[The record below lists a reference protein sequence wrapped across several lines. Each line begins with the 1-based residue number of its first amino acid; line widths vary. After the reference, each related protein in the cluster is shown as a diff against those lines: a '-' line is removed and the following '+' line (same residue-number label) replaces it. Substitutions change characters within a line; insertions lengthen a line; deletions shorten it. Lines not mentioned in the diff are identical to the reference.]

1 MNGPAGDLHARIGAA
16 RADITPPVGI
26 RNHLWGAARHEVAEG
41 VHRPLTA
48 TALAIV
54 PADGPAR
61 VLLSLDLCEW
71 VDPED
76 ERIVRG
82 AVTGR
87 CGLAPADLLLH
98 STHTHSAAAPCTR
111 QAGLTGG
118 EQIPAHLALVA
129 QRCAQAAEQAL
140 ATARPA
146 VLSWGT
152 GASALA
158 VDRDQDLDGR
168 QVVGW
173 APGAPADDTV
183 LVGRA
188 TGLDGRPIAVLVGY
202 ACHATVLGWGNR
214 LLSPDYVGALRAGV
228 EAAAPGALC
237 LFVQGASGELAP
249 ARQYSAD
256 PADADRAGTSLA
268 LSVQAALTLMDPPD
282 HRLQL
287 TGVVESGAPLGVWA
301 PGPTP
306 AREDVHSATLTVRL
320 ARRSPPGAPVAEPLP
335 EHVRAE
341 RAARAAAVDHAAG
354 AGDRIDY
361 PVWVWQ
367 LGEAVVVA
375 HPGEAYSWLART
387 LRTALAPRPVLVA
400 NLTNGAGAF
409 YLPPAGAYARPSYT
423 VGQTPAGPGSLE
435 AIAWAVLDHLGVR
448 PAASQ
453 HSSGT
458 APHRTAPPITAQPI
472 TAQPITPQQGVES

>member
-1 MNGPAGDLHARIGAA
+1 MDGPPGDLHARMGVA

-26 RNHLWGAARHEVAEG
+26 RQHLWGVSRHEVADG

-54 PADGPAR
+54 AADGSAR
-61 VLLSLDLCEW
+61 VLLSLDVCEW
-71 VDPED
+71 ADPDD
-76 ERIVRG
+76 ERVVRDD
-82 AVTGR
+82 VVRR

-111 QAGLTGG
+111 QAALVGG
-118 EQIPAHLALVA
+118 EHIAPHLRMIAE
-129 QRCAQAAEQAL
+129 RSAAAATEAL
-140 ATARPA
+140 AAARPA
-146 VLSWGT
+146 VLTWGT
-152 GASALA
+152 GASTLA
-158 VDRDQDLDGR
+158 VNRDQDLHGR

-173 APGAPADDTV
+173 QPGAPADSTV
-183 LVGRA
+183 LVGRV
-188 TGLDGRPIAVLVGY
+188 TGQDGGQIAVLVGY

-214 LLSPDYVGALRAGV
+214 LLSPDYVGALREHV
-228 EAAAPGALC
+228 ESAAPGALC

-256 PADADRAGTSLA
+256 PADADRAGESLA
-268 LSVQAALTLMDPPD
+268 LSVEATLALMNPPD
-282 HRLQL
+282 RRLQL
-287 TGVVESGAPLGVWA
+287 AGVVESGAPLGVWDA
-301 PGPTP
+301 RPTA
-306 AREDVHSATLTVRL
+306 ARHDVRSDILTVRL
-320 ARRSPPGAPVAEPLP
+320 VRRTPAGVPIADALP

-341 RAARAAAVDHAAG
+341 RAARAAMVDHAAG
-354 AGDRIDY
+354 TQTWIDY

-387 LRTALAPRPVLVA
+387 LRAALAPRPVLIA

-409 YLPPAGAYARPSYT
+409 YLPPASAYARPSYT

-435 AIAWAVLDHLGVR
+435 AVAQAVLDHLGVS
-448 PAASQ
+448 PAASHLLFTTQ
-453 HSSGT
+453 E
-458 APHRTAPPITAQPI
+458 
-472 TAQPITPQQGVES
+472 QGVEL